1 METNT
6 YPKASLQP
14 MKCRRCKEGRA
25 ESGGYRERKHRD
37 LAGVRIER
45 VLRVR
50 CSKCKRSLGCVYPDG
65 VLRYKWYSI
74 KVQGIFGI
82 LDVHQVKEACVQEV
96 AAWLGYTVESE
107 TRAAWQATQVWRS
120 EQYEAKDVAAK
131 AIELTPASLDEC
143 KVGTGWMY
151 TLSDVKSQAL
161 VAHAPTAT
169 RNENTV
175 RTLLSE
181 HEPEVLISDGCPQ
194 IEAALAY
201 LPDIQQARCWFHVIK
216 DVLHN
221 FKRDERERV
230 AWDLKFLYTRA
241 ELQEAE
247 DFLKVLKARYQPQ
260 QLSPLTKAWE
270 QLKQIWLIDC
280 LPLTNNTSESLYNA
294 LWSRTRKRVIKTLE
308 RTLTWF
314 KQARWRWNHH
324 LVRGLS
330 PWQRFSGNVSPHWL
344 RALVTPLSRSTDFSG

>member
-6 YPKASLQP
+6 YPKASVLP
-14 MKCRRCKEGRA
+14 VRCNKCKEGKP

-37 LAGVRIER
+37 LEGIRIER

-50 CSKCKRSLGCVYPDG
+50 CSECKRSLGCVYPDG

-74 KVQGIFGI
+74 KVQGLFA
-82 LDVHQVKEACVQEV
+82 LLNVHQVKEACCHEI
-96 AAWLGYTVESE
+96 AAWLGYTIEAE
-107 TRAAWQATQVWRS
+107 TRAAWQETQVWRS
-120 EQYEAKDVAAK
+120 EQYEAQDVESK
-131 AIELTPASLDEC
+131 ATSLSTGSLDEC

-151 TLSDVKSQAL
+151 TLTDVPSQAL
-161 VAHAPTAT
+161 VAYAPAPT

-175 RTLLSE
+175 RALLSE
-181 HEPEVLISDGCPQ
+181 HEPDVLISDGCPL

-201 LPDIQQARCWFHVIK
+201 LPDITQARCWFHVIK
-216 DVLHN
+216 DVLQN
-221 FKRDERERV
+221 FKRDAREKVR
-230 AWDLKFLYTRA
+230 WDLEFLYTRA

-247 DFLKVLKARYQPQ
+247 DFLKVLNTRYQPQ
-260 QLSPLTKAWE
+260 QLSPLTQAWE
-270 QLKQIWLIDC
+270 QLKQIWLIEN
-280 LPLTNNTSESLYNA
+280 LPLTNNTSETLYNA
-294 LWSRTRKRVIKTLE
+294 LWARSRKRVIKTLE

-330 PWQRFSGNVSPHWL
+330 PWQRFTGKVSPRWL
-344 RALVTPLSRSTDFSG
+344 HALVTPLSRSTDFSG